1 MRYLEAMADS
11 VSLANP
17 IGNATKNSF
26 ALACAAGGDGPSDYL
41 PHLVDFVAAR
51 NGVRR
56 G

>member
-1 MRYLEAMADS
+1 MTYLEAMADGAAI
-11 VSLANP
+11 ANP
-17 IGNATKNSF
+17 IGNAVKNSL
-26 ALACAAGGDGPSDYL
+26 ALACAAGGDGPEDYL